1 MRSACCAE
9 TASSGIPLKRV
20 VRRSGRAPE
29 FGRRSGRAQPALLT
43 YAVVAFCGV
52 ALAFAFPEP
61 AVAPLAWVALAP
73 LLALTAG
80 ARARRG
86 AGLGFVFGLAFFGS
100 LLYWI
105 SIIGYLGWAV
115 LVLLQAL
122 FLAVLG
128 LGWTMTNRLTSGTA
142 RVVAAAAVWVAVEF
156 TRSTVPVGGF
166 TWGQLSQSQTEFSWL
181 LPAAALGGGWL
192 VAGIVVAINAVLVE
206 VVVVLRSGRRRG
218 ALGAAVAMV
227 GLLLA
232 PLVIPRNEATGD
244 EVKVAI
250 VQGNVPQNFDG
261 RTYDKELAILASHQR
276 LTEELA
282 GSPDL
287 VVWPESSVGLDLT
300 TNEDSAGAV
309 GAAARSVDAPM
320 IVGGNLDAGNDRYK
334 VMAFQIDPRGEIV
347 DQYQKTHLVP
357 FGEYV
362 PARNVLGWIPAL
374 DQVPR
379 DAVASDQPVVFD
391 VAGGRVAPV
400 ISFEGDFG
408 SLVRK
413 PIADGGRLLVVATNT
428 STWGDSWASV
438 QHVAFSR
445 VRAVENGVWVAHAAL
460 SGISA
465 FISPSGEV
473 VDSTPLWVPATLV
486 QELRFADDITLY
498 ARFGDWFP
506 LLSIV
511 TALVAV
517 PAGARRRA
525 GRRG

>member
-1 MRSACCAE
+1 M
-9 TASSGIPLKRV
+9 PLNGSIK
-20 VRRSGRAPE
+20 
-29 FGRRSGRAQPALLT
+29 
-43 YAVVAFCGV
+43 YAVVVLCGV

-61 AVAPLAWVALAP
+61 AIGPLAWVALAP

-80 ARARRG
+80 AGARRG
-86 AGLGFVFGLAFFGS
+86 AGLGFAFGLAFFGS

-122 FLAVLG
+122 FLALLG
-128 LGWTMTNRLTSGTA
+128 LVWTRTNRLSAWPA
-142 RVVAAAAVWVAVEF
+142 RIAAAATAWVAIEF
-156 TRSTVPVGGF
+156 LRSIVPVGGF

-192 VAGIVVAINAVLVE
+192 VAGIVVAVNAALAE
-206 VVVVLRSGRRRG
+206 VVVAFRSGARRRG
-218 ALGAAVAMV
+218 LAAAAAMV

-232 PLVIPRNEATGD
+232 PLGIPRNDATGE
-244 EVKVAI
+244 EVRVAI
-250 VQGNVPQNFDG
+250 VQGNVPRNFEG
-261 RTYDKELAILASHQR
+261 STYEKELAILASHQH

-282 GSPDL
+282 GVSPDL

-300 TNEDSAGAV
+300 TNDDSAGAV
-309 GAAARSVDAPM
+309 RAAAQSVDAPM
-320 IVGGNLDAGNDRYK
+320 IVGGNLDVGEDRYK
-334 VMAFQIDPRGEIV
+334 VMAFQIDPDGEVV

-362 PARNVLGWIPAL
+362 PARGVLGWIPAL

-413 PIADGGRLLVVATNT
+413 PIAEGGRLLVVATNT
-428 STWGDSWASV
+428 STWGDSWASA

-465 FISPSGEV
+465 FISPRGDI
-473 VDSTPLWVPATLV
+473 VDSTPLWVPAALV
-486 QELRFADDITLY
+486 HELRFAADITLY

-506 LLSIV
+506 LLSIAATV
-511 TALVAV
+511 LALVA
-517 PAGARRRA
+517 A
-525 GRRG
+525 GRLRTKQGLRGGEREAPGVAR

>member
-1 MRSACCAE
+1 
-9 TASSGIPLKRV
+9 
-20 VRRSGRAPE
+20 
-29 FGRRSGRAQPALLT
+29 
-43 YAVVAFCGV
+43 
-52 ALAFAFPEP
+52 
-61 AVAPLAWVALAP
+61 
-73 LLALTAG
+73 LTAG
-80 ARARRG
+80 AKARRG
-86 AGLGFVFGLAFFGS
+86 AGLGFVFGLALFGS
-100 LLYWI
+100 LLSWI
-105 SIIGYLGWAV
+105 SIIGYLGWAI

-122 FLAVLG
+122 FLGALG

-142 RVVAAAAVWVAVEF
+142 RVAAAATAWVGVEF
-156 TRSTVPVGGF
+156 IRSTVPVGGF

-181 LPAAALGGGWL
+181 LPAAAFGGGWL
-192 VAGIVVAINAVLVE
+192 VSGIVVAINAILVE
-206 VVVVLRSGRRRG
+206 IVVALRSGRRRR
-218 ALGAAVAMV
+218 ALGAAAAMA
-227 GLLLA
+227 GLLFA
-232 PLVIPRNEATGD
+232 PLVIPRNDATGP

-261 RTYDKELAILASHQR
+261 STYDKELAILASHQR

-282 GSPDL
+282 DLSPDL

-309 GAAARSVDAPM
+309 STAAQAIDAPM
-320 IVGGNLDAGNDRYK
+320 IVGGNLNVGEDRYK
-334 VMAFQIDPRGEIV
+334 VMAFQIDTAGEIV

-362 PARNVLGWIPAL
+362 PARNVFGWIPAL

-428 STWGDSWASV
+428 STWGDSWASA

-486 QELRFADDITLY
+486 HELRFADDITLY
-498 ARFGDWFP
+498 ARVGDWFP
-506 LLSIV
+506 LLSIA
-511 TALVAV
+511 TTLVAL
-517 PAGARRRA
+517 AAAARQRTRRQIK
-525 GRRG
+525 GR